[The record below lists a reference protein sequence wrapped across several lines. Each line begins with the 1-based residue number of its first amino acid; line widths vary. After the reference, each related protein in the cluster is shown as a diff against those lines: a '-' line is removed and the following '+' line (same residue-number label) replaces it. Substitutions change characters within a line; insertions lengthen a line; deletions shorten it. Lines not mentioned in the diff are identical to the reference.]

1 MMKNILL
8 YTISIFFLIT
18 ISNASSLAFGE
29 KTGEITYNI
38 IGGGKLTK
46 ETNLNIKGTSILRF
60 KNWGTQKK
68 EKDEGVVYTVGA
80 IEYKQKIKRLEKWTK
95 DEIITVDYNNE
106 QLLINKKNIKIID
119 EVKNLT
125 KIGNKDIAGVS
136 CDMYENKDKSISKC
150 VYKNILLRLEIHIFD
165 IVYIKEATDVKFDI
179 NFTSDECGTPDY
191 PIQAF
196 SILKD
201 SNKKSIFKSAN
212 LCKFL
217 NNIADK
223 IIDNNQ
229 SKNSILNIERD
240 DFINHIALDIYTK
253 EKKYLPKL
261 LVSMKET
268 RECLQLAKNP
278 FEIKQCVDDHYIIKS
293 KLIDD
298 KEMYKL
304 HWDDK
309 STKLFLD
316 KLEDDIID
324 LQSKMPCIKR
334 AKNITDLSTCLK

>member
-1 MMKNILL
+1 MKNILL

-18 ISNASSLAFGE
+18 STNASTHIFGE
-29 KTGEITYNI
+29 KTAEIRYSI

-46 ETNLNIKGTSILRF
+46 ETNLNIKGISILRF
-60 KNWGTQKK
+60 KDWGERRK

-80 IEYKQKIKRLEKWTK
+80 IKYQQKIKRLEKWTQ
-95 DEIITVDYNNE
+95 DNIITVDYNNE
-106 QLLINKKNIKIID
+106 QLLINKKSVKKSDGI
-119 EVKNLT
+119 KNLIKKGT
-125 KIGNKDIAGVS
+125 KEIAGLP
-136 CDMYENKDKSISKC
+136 CDIYENKDKSISKC
-150 VYKNILLRLEIHIFD
+150 IYKNILLRLEIHIFD
-165 IVYIKEATDVKFDI
+165 IVYIKEATDIKFDI
-179 NFTSDECGTPDY
+179 NFTADECSTPDY

-196 SILKD
+196 SILKE

-217 NNIADK
+217 NTIADK
-223 IIDNNQ
+223 IIDNNN
-229 SKNSILNIERD
+229 SKSSILNIKRD
-240 DFINHIALDIYTK
+240 DFIDNISLDIYTK

-261 LVSMKET
+261 LVSMKKT
-268 RECLQLAKNP
+268 RECLQLVKNP
-278 FEIKQCVDDHYIIKS
+278 FEIKQCVDDHYIVKS

-298 KEMYKL
+298 KEMYQI

-334 AKNITDLSTCLK
+334 AKNITDLSSCLK